1 MELNG
6 NKIKKDFRDL
16 QTLFTQA
23 LDFKTLVYVKCP
35 ECSKS
40 FAAKR
45 NMKRHIKSKHRG
57 VEANNVSR
65 NSNETI
71 QDENFNP
78 DIINAVFI

>member
-1 MELNG
+1 MQQIICGKE
-6 NKIKKDFRDL
+6 
-16 QTLFTQA
+16 
-23 LDFKTLVYVKCP
+23 
-35 ECSKS
+35 E
-40 FAAKR
+40 
-45 NMKRHIKSKHRG
+45 HEKSKHRG